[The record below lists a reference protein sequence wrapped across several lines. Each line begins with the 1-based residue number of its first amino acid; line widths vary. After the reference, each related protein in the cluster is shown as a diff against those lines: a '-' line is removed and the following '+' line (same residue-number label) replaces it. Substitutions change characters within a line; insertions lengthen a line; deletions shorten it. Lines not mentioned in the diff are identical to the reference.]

1 MNHSDIELL
10 LADYRGLRGSDR
22 DRVEAHVATCASCA
36 ARLAEYREMDATL
49 QSLRNPRPDAR
60 LRTGFVAAIKGN
72 APAPSN
78 RSSAQRQ
85 PMQRL
90 AAFAV
95 AATALVT
102 LAVSWMV
109 WSSAKTGVEET
120 AANSSLVGTP
130 SPSIEETTGP
140 AGVPPASAEIAELN
154 FQCEAITDHNA
165 LSAVIS
171 DFEAQNPDIK
181 VKYTPVY
188 LFGTDEAS
196 YEAAVKQAA
205 ETADVYCAMPSPT
218 HLQIGAARDLTS
230 FIAADASFQP
240 DDFYPGLL
248 LRWGEVGGAILSVPT
263 YFDLGLIAYKPAAF
277 DEAGLPYP
285 QPGWSWDDFLA
296 MAVQLTQR
304 QGDEVVRWG
313 FSEVGTGLINRPLMS
328 AWNSDW
334 QVGPDYTTLANVLA
348 WYETLYVRTGAAPA
362 PITLGWEPG
371 KTYSGVDL
379 DPYRNGNKS
388 ALWDASWSGM
398 TETAPRAPYPESRPG
413 EPQIPMLTLA
423 GLVMSGQT
431 AHPDASWRWISYL
444 SQHLPDGEHIQARRS
459 LTEAASFWSKLDPA
473 SAAAYRYGLDHLA
486 AFPEKLPADYA
497 AQMEAVVAVVKGEK
511 TAEQALADLAAQGQV
526 RGAPGTP
533 TPEQT
538 VIVTMAT
545 VAPQY
550 AATPPAG
557 ATVIT
562 FACYRDRLP
571 AYAPAVEAFQAA
583 NPGVYVELK
592 ALEDLGLTQEA
603 ASLQPGAFEAAA
615 AQVDTLCDDT
625 LPGKIRAGAAEQA
638 LRDLAPFI
646 AADAAFDAA
655 DFYPGALEMLQAGA
669 ATWGIPRG
677 LRLQLIYY
685 NQYLFDQSGI
695 SYPAPGWTW
704 DDFVRAATALTQAQ
718 ADGSRR
724 WGFRENWPAQFGLLR
739 AYGLPPL
746 ENGMDGLTTPET
758 QAALQWYVD
767 LVRTHQVMPAPARY
781 ADSAPGRGSGG
792 AANPWADTAMFSG
805 LANGV
810 VADST
815 NLDSRIGVAP
825 FPLGTTPLEQIDDAI
840 AMSAATQ
847 HPAESWRWLAAASRA
862 AGYYERMVPARR
874 SRFEASASLTGI
886 DPAVQDIYRYALEH
900 LAPVLDAD
908 PAVAQALSEAV
919 RAALVDGTPVD
930 EALREAV
937 RQ

>member
-1 MNHSDIELL
+1 MNHADIELL
-10 LADYRGLRGSDR
+10 LADYRGLRGAER
-22 DRVEAHVATCASCA
+22 DEADAHVASCPECAT
-36 ARLAEYREMDATL
+36 RLAEYRAMDVDL
-49 QSLRNPRPDAR
+49 QGLRDARPDAR
-60 LRTGFVAAIKGN
+60 LRTAYLAAVKAGGHAPDAEPRSRRRPAQWFLGFAAAAAVLMVVATVWFALYPDRTEVEESPGQAAI
-72 APAPSN
+72 
-78 RSSAQRQ
+78 
-85 PMQRL
+85 
-90 AAFAV
+90 
-95 AATALVT
+95 
-102 LAVSWMV
+102 
-109 WSSAKTGVEET
+109 
-120 AANSSLVGTP
+120 
-130 SPSIEETTGP
+130 
-140 AGVPPASAEIAELN
+140 PPASAAITEID
-154 FQCEAITDHNA
+154 FQCERIMEWEA
-165 LSAVIS
+165 LYKVIS
-171 DFEAQNPDIK
+171 DFEAENSDVK
-181 VKYTPVY
+181 VKFTPVDV
-188 LFGTDEAS
+188 LGTDEAS
-196 YEAAVKQAA
+196 YDAAVRRAA

-218 HLQIGAARDLTS
+218 HLQIGAARELTP
-230 FIAADASFQP
+230 FIAADASFRP

-248 LRWGEVGGAILSVPT
+248 FRWGEATGTIVSVPT

-277 DEAGLPYP
+277 DEAGRPYP

-296 MAVQLTQR
+296 VAVQLTQR

-313 FSEVGTGLINRPLMS
+313 FSEVGTGLINRRLMS
-328 AWNSDW
+328 AWIPDW
-334 QVGPDYTTLANVLA
+334 QSGPDYATLANVLA

-388 ALWDASWSGM
+388 AMWDASWSGT
-398 TETAPRAPYPESRPG
+398 TETGQRAPYPETRPG
-413 EPQIPMLTLA
+413 EPQMPMLTLA

-444 SQHLPDGEHIQARRS
+444 SQHLPDGEHLQARRS
-459 LTEAASFWSKLDPA
+459 LAVRASFWSKLDPA

-486 AFPEKLPADYA
+486 PPPEKLPADYA
-497 AQMEAVVAVVKGEK
+497 AQTEAVVAVVKGEK
-511 TAEQALADLAAQGQV
+511 TAEQALAGLAEQGHV
-526 RGAPGTP
+526 RGAPRTP
-533 TPEQT
+533 APEQT
-538 VIVTMAT
+538 VIVTVAT
-545 VAPQY
+545 ATPQPA
-550 AATPPAG
+550 AATPPVG
-557 ATVIT
+557 ATAIT

-625 LPGKIRAGAAEQA
+625 LPGKIWTGAAEQA
-638 LRDLAPFI
+638 LRDLSPFI

-655 DFYPGALEMLQAGA
+655 DFYPGALEMLQAGTR
-669 ATWGIPRG
+669 TWGIPRG

-685 NQYLFDQSGI
+685 SQYAFDQAGI

-704 DDFVRAATALTQAQ
+704 DDFLRAATALTQAQ
-718 ADGSRR
+718 ANGSKR

-781 ADSAPGRGSGG
+781 ADAAPSGGSGG

-825 FPLGTTPLEQIDDAI
+825 FPLGTTPRTTPLEQIDDAI

-847 HPAESWRWLAAASRA
+847 HPAESWRWLAAASRV

-874 SRFEASASLTGI
+874 SRFEASASRTGI
-886 DPAVQDIYRYALEH
+886 DPAVQSIYRYALEH
-900 LAPVLDAD
+900 LTPPLDVD
-908 PAVAQALSEAV
+908 PAASQALQEAI
-919 RAALVDGTPVD
+919 RAAMVDGTPVD
-930 EALREAV
+930 QALQEAV
-937 RQ
+937 RK

>member
-22 DRVEAHVATCASCA
+22 DEVDAHVATCASCA

-49 QSLRNPRPDAR
+49 QGLRDPRPDAR
-60 LRTGFVAAIKGN
+60 LRTGYFAAIKGSD
-72 APAPSN
+72 PAQSG
-78 RSSAQRQ
+78 RSGAQRQ
-85 PMQRL
+85 PVQRL
-90 AAFAV
+90 AAFAA
-95 AATALVT
+95 AATALVI
-102 LAVSWMV
+102 LAVIGVAWVSGR
-109 WSSAKTGVEET
+109 TGIEK
-120 AANSSLVGTP
+120 AAQ
-130 SPSIEETTGP
+130 P
-140 AGVPPASAEIAELN
+140 AAVPPASTAITEIV
-154 FQCEAITDHNA
+154 FQCEGITERPD
-165 LSAVIS
+165 LSRVIS
-171 DFEAQNPDIK
+171 DFEAANPDVK
-181 VKYTPVY
+181 VKFTPVHI
-188 LFGTDEAS
+188 FGSDEAS
-196 YEAAVKQAA
+196 YDAAVKHAA

-218 HLQIGAARDLTS
+218 HLQIGAARDLTP
-230 FIAADASFQP
+230 FIAADASFRP

-248 LRWGEVGGAILSVPT
+248 FRWGETTGPILAVPT
-263 YFDLGLIAYKPAAF
+263 YFRPNLIAYDPAAF
-277 DEAGLPYP
+277 DQAGLPYP
-285 QPGWSWDDFLA
+285 KPGWTWDDFLTA
-296 MAVQLTQR
+296 AVELTTR
-304 QGDEVVRWG
+304 QGNKVVRWG
-313 FSEVGTGLINRPLMS
+313 YSEVGTGLINGRLWSEWSP
-328 AWNSDW
+328 DW
-334 QVGPDYTTLANVLA
+334 QVGPSYAALATTLA
-348 WYETLYVRTGAAPA
+348 WYETLYVKVQAAPA
-362 PITLGWEPG
+362 PVTLGWEEG
-371 KTYSGVDL
+371 KTYTVTEDL
-379 DPYRNGNKS
+379 NQYRNGNKS
-388 ALWDASWSGM
+388 AMWDVTWAEAAQS
-398 TETAPRAPYPESRPG
+398 EHLAPYPKSRTT
-413 EPQIPMLTLA
+413 EPHTLMSTLT

-459 LTEAASFWSKLDPA
+459 LAEAASFWSKLDPA

-486 AFPEKLPADYA
+486 TLPEKLPADYA

-511 TAEQALADLAAQGQV
+511 TAGQALADLVAQGQV

-533 TPEQT
+533 APEQT
-538 VIVTMAT
+538 VTVTMAT
-545 VAPQY
+545 ATPQSA

-562 FACYRDRLP
+562 FACYRDRLS
-571 AYAPAVEAFQAA
+571 AYAPAVEAFQAT

-592 ALEDLGLTQEA
+592 ALEDLGLTKEA

-625 LPGKIRAGAAEQA
+625 LPGKIRAGAAGQA
-638 LRDLAPFI
+638 LRDLSPFI

-685 NQYLFDQSGI
+685 SQYAFDQAGI

-704 DDFVRAATALTQAQ
+704 DDFLRAATALTQAQ

-739 AYGLPPL
+739 AYGLPSL
-746 ENGMDGLTTPET
+746 EDGMDGLTTPET
-758 QAALQWYVD
+758 QAALQGYVD
-767 LVRTHQVMPAPARY
+767 LVRLHQVMPAPAKY
-781 ADSAPGRGSGG
+781 ADSAPGGGSGG

-825 FPLGTTPLEQIDDAI
+825 FPLGTTPRTTPLEQIDDAI

-900 LAPVLDAD
+900 LAPLLDAD

-919 RAALVDGTPVD
+919 RAAMVDGTPVV